1 MTLMGLDNYVKLAV
15 AVDSDVDVFDE
26 QEVLWALATRF
37 QADRD
42 LFVVPSVLCNRL
54 DPSSVDGMS
63 AKMGLDATKPMTW
76 TLTELQFLKAQ
87 PPGRAASC
95 LAPKSEDVV
104 LVGA

>member
-1 MTLMGLDNYVKLAV
+1 MVPNLVALNYPKSGTHFHAYLSLNKSAEGQARHALMTLMGLDNYVKLAV

-63 AKMGLDATKPMTW
+63 QRWALMRQSP
-76 TLTELQFLKAQ
+76 
-87 PPGRAASC
+87 
-95 LAPKSEDVV
+95 
-104 LVGA
+104 